1 MNFFEKLLD
10 GSFMPHGHCLLW
22 RADLLFLHVGGDM
35 LTVLAY
41 ALIPVALIYLVLK
54 RSDLAF
60 NWIFVMFAA
69 FIFLCGVTHLISLI
83 NIWHGYYYVAGI
95 LKFSTGVVSVATA
108 IICWK
113 LIPKA
118 LAIPSNDEFRAKND
132 MLLKA
137 QEELISA
144 NLLLEQ
150 RVQER
155 TQELERIART
165 DALTGVLNRGGLMD
179 RLTLEVNRCTRY
191 NATLSILMI
200 DLDLFKSVN
209 DNYGHPAGDQV
220 LIEVANILTST
231 CRSSDGAGRH
241 GGEEFLIVLPETNI
255 AKARELAERIRMA
268 VEKHSFC
275 VSESLNINLTCSIG
289 VAEFHGERTLS
300 DLLQLTD
307 EMLYRAKR
315 EGRNKVVVA
324 NM

>member
-22 RADLLFLHVGGDM
+22 RPDLLFLHVAGDM

-41 ALIPVALIYLVLK
+41 SLIPLALIYLVLK
-54 RSDLAF
+54 RNDLAF

-83 NIWHGYYYVAGI
+83 NVWHGYYYLAGI
-95 LKFSTGVVSVATA
+95 LKLATGVVSVATA
-108 IICWK
+108 IVCWK

-118 LAIPSNDEFRAKND
+118 LSIPSNDEFRAKNE
-132 MLLKA
+132 MLLQM
-137 QEELISA
+137 QEELLAS
-144 NLLLEQ
+144 NQLLEE
-150 RVQER
+150 RVAQR
-155 TQELERIART
+155 TQELERLART
-165 DALTGVLNRGGLMD
+165 DALTGVLNRGGLME
-179 RLTLEVNRCTRY
+179 RLTLEVDRCARY
-191 NATLSILMI
+191 NSSLSILMI

-209 DNYGHPAGDQV
+209 DNHGHPAGDQV
-220 LIEVANILTST
+220 LIEVANILTNT
-231 CRSSDGAGRH
+231 CRSSDGVGRH

-255 AKARELAERIRMA
+255 PKARELSERIRMA

-275 VSESLNINLTCSIG
+275 VSPFVNVKLTCSIG
-289 VAEFHGERTLS
+289 VAEFHGESTLS